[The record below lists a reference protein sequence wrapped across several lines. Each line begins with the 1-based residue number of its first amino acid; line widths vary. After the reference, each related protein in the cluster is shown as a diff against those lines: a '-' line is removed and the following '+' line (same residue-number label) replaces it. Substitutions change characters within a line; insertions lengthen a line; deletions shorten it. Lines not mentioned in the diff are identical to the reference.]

1 MQKLATVLPDAAA
14 LYTSP
19 PSALP
24 RQLQGTTQDAQ
35 WLFHNLAAR
44 PSATATWLWNFCEQR
59 AAEWDNTAARCKGAA
74 DPGAAHF
81 RRLASAYRQL
91 RTPSALLEHLVG
103 NYESLAETHAAVIH
117 REGTGAVPCTQAAAP
132 LPALPWAMDMC
143 EGTISDGVAF
153 AERYLDWCASLTQHE
168 HDSIVSATVVGH
180 DGVTLGDVDTV
191 AACALATCAAG
202 NRKTRTDAPP
212 FVRAILRGRGS
223 RAASL
228 AILRGACFQSTGACD
243 LVGERPVYSVTPTH
257 CEPVDDLNE
266 TGPAWCRA
274 FSAADLPA
282 APRALLLL
290 RASSDGDYSAWIGVT
305 DLAPTGDRA
314 EEALYIVP
322 FAPGPACLPRAPSN
336 WEFYMR
342 PVLRWRMMLVYKSAR
357 SGLGGCASLYTVV
370 TNNQDER
377 REPLVR
383 AAHAALSTDP
393 SPDNVARP
401 PEVLQ
406 AAAQR
411 SAKRPRE
418 EAADGGHRRRH
429 RGVHVAVGAL
439 VQACQ
444 HVHRAHR
451 GVVTQCA
458 GAVDRVAAHR
468 AAVAN
473 F

>member
-1 MQKLATVLPDAAA
+1 MQKLATVLPDAMA
-14 LYTSP
+14 LHTSP

-24 RQLQGTTQDAQ
+24 RQLRGTTRDAQ
-35 WLFHNLAAR
+35 WLFHNLSAR

-59 AAEWDNTAARCKGAA
+59 AAEWDDTAERCKCASEG
-74 DPGAAHF
+74 GVVHF

-103 NYESLAETHAAVIH
+103 NYEALAETHAAVIH
-117 REGTGAVPCTQAAAP
+117 REGTGTAPCAQAVSS

-143 EGTISDGVAF
+143 EGTVSDGVAF

-168 HDSIVSATVVGH
+168 NDAIVSAAVAGN
-180 DGVTLGDVDTV
+180 DGSTLGDVDTV
-191 AACALATCAAG
+191 AACALATCASGHRGAR
-202 NRKTRTDAPP
+202 NDVSA
-212 FVRAILRGRGS
+212 FVRAVVRGRGS

-228 AILRGACFQSTGACD
+228 SILRSACFLYTDACD
-243 LVGERPVYSVTPTH
+243 LVGERPVYSLEPTH
-257 CEPVDDLNE
+257 CEPVDDLNDA
-266 TGPAWCRA
+266 GPAWCRA
-274 FSAADLPA
+274 FCAADLPA

-290 RASSDGDYSAWIGVT
+290 RAASNGDYTAWIGVT

-322 FAPGPACLPRAPSN
+322 FTPGPTCLPRVPSN

-357 SGLGGCASLYTVV
+357 AELGRCASLHAIVA
-370 TNNQDER
+370 NHRDDR
-377 REPLVR
+377 RAQLVQ
-383 AAHAALSTDP
+383 AAHASLATDP
-393 SPDNVARP
+393 SCENEAPP

-406 AAAQR
+406 AVAQR
-411 SAKRPRE
+411 SSKRARE
-418 EAADGGHRRRH
+418 EAADSGRRRRH

-444 HVHRAHR
+444 HVQRSHR
-451 GVVTQCA
+451 GVVTHCD
-458 GAVDRVAAHR
+458 GVVDRVAAHR
-468 AAVAN
+468 AAVARV
-473 F
+473 